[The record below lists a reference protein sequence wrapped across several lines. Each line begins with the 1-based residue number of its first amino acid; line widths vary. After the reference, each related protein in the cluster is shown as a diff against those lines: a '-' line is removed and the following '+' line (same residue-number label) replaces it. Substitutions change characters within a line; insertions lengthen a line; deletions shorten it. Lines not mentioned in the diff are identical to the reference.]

1 MQTTSMRHAATNRP
15 ATMTKRP
22 DAYVEHLS
30 DDAWPDSAL
39 QEAARIQRVMSAHKR
54 PRATDEREAVAR
66 AICAADFERGDG
78 SPEDVAWQRAVDYN
92 ETFNY
97 FNYADAALSA
107 LAPIRAAEI
116 LAAINRDT
124 PAMAWLRTAVT
135 PERRAQ
141 WATEDKAIADA
152 DRKTNGSK

>member
-1 MQTTSMRHAATNRP
+1 
-15 ATMTKRP
+15 MTRTP
-22 DAYVEHLS
+22 PTL
-30 DDAWPDSAL
+30 
-39 QEAARIQRVMSAHKR
+39 
-54 PRATDEREAVAR
+54 ATDEREAVAR
-66 AICAADFERGDG
+66 AIFESDG
-78 SPEDVAWQRAVDYN
+78 QPWSEVDTALPWYLN
-92 ETFNY
+92 A
-97 FNYADAALSA
+97 ADAALSA
-107 LAPIRAAEI
+107 IAPIRAAEI